1 MSLQTDERW
10 TARRLATGPPVTG
23 TVVAWGDDTYGQ
35 TAVPSGLTDVV
46 AVAAG
51 QFHTLALQPDG
62 TVTAWGR
69 NDSGQTD
76 IPAGLG
82 HVVAIATHRDHNL
95 ASISDGTVV
104 AWGSNTNGE
113 ATVPQGLTGV
123 VAVAAGSTHSMAL
136 RSDGTV
142 VAWGSDLMGQVD
154 VPSGLTDV
162 VAIDAG
168 GHHSVAVKSDGTV
181 VAWGWNRYGQ
191 STLPRCLPA
200 SIGVSCTRF
209 GSLVLLADQTLFGWG
224 SDQNGETTIP
234 STCGV
239 SAFNAGGYHIL
250 AIRVDGTLVG
260 WGSNVNRQLDIPPGV
275 NNVLAVAAGFH
286 HSVALI
292 GPTTRAATATALTSN
307 PNPSVFHQ
315 PITASATVTPTS
327 ATSQTPTGTVDFFI
341 DGFGIERAAQPGW
354 NSPHRIPGTRSRH
367 TPADRDLQRRHEL
380 RRLGKRDGHPTGQRR
395 CHKDDTD
402 VHPEPVRTGAVGHVD
417 RQRHRHTACRR
428 NPRRHRHLHRGLHRA
443 GRRFGGLPRG
453 GDYDGLLTHRRN
465 PHTRRQLPGQLPL
478 HHIQRRPRHA
488 AGQPLNRTATAL
500 AVQAIGWTNDLST
513 RPLPFPSP
521 PTGAVVAPAM
531 CLGKGQ
537 SIHAK

>member
-69 NDSGQTD
+69 NDSGQAD

-113 ATVPQGLTGV
+113 AAVPQGLTGV

-260 WGSNVNRQLDIPPGV
+260 WGSNVNRQLDIPPDV

-341 DGFGIERAAQPGW
+341 DGFGIDSVPLNQA
-354 NSPHRIPGTRSRH
+354 GTAH
-367 TPADRDLQRRHEL
+367 TEFQAPEV
-380 RRLGKRDGHPTGQRR
+380 GTHPLIAIYNG
-395 CHKDDTD
+395 DM
-402 VHPEPVRTGAVGHVD
+402 
-417 RQRHRHTACRR
+417 
-428 NPRRHRHLHRGLHRA
+428 NFA
-443 GRRFGGLPRG
+443 GSESG
-453 GDYDGLLTHRRN
+453 TV
-465 PHTRRQLPGQLPL
+465 
-478 HHIQRRPRHA
+478 IQRVN
-488 AGQPLNRTATAL
+488 AGATKTTLTSTPNPSAL
-500 AVQAIGWTNDLST
+500 
-513 RPLPFPSP
+513 
-521 PTGAVVAPAM
+521 
-531 CLGKGQ
+531 GQ
-537 SIHAK
+537 SVTLTANVTAIPPAGGIPVGTVTFTVDSTVLAAVSVDYRGVATTTTSSLTAGTHTLGASFQDSFRYTTSSAALVTQQVNP